1 MIAYSVWVGGSEVN
15 DHYITDLDEA
25 EGIANCWTGR
35 GYDDVAVE
43 VVELTKLNTC
53 INLQTK
59 EI

>member
-1 MIAYSVWVGGSEVN
+1 MIVYSVWVGGSEVN
-15 DHYITDLDEA
+15 DYYIEDIDKAEA
-25 EGIANCWTGR
+25 LADRWKDR

>member
-25 EGIANCWTGR
+25 EDIANCWKGR

-43 VVELTKLNTC
+43 EIDLTSYMY
-53 INLQTK
+53 
-59 EI
+59 

>member
-15 DHYITDLDEA
+15 DYYIEDIDEA
-25 EGIANCWTGR
+25 EDLADRWKGR

>member
-1 MIAYSVWVGGSEVN
+1 MIVYSVWVGGSEVN
-15 DHYITDLDEA
+15 DYYIEDIDKAEA
-25 EGIANCWTGR
+25 LADRWKGR